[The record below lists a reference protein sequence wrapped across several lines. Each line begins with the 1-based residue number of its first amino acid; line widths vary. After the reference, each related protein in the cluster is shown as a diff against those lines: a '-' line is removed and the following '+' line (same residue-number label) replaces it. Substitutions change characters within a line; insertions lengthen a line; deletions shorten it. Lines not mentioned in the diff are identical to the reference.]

1 MKIRKDA
8 TGKLTVQFDAS
19 WERVY
24 LIALQD
30 TGKNWASF
38 YLTGQAEAIGRVHT
52 KTHQVQLRE
61 EQDMVNELDVVLK
74 DR

>member
-8 TGKLTVQFDAS
+8 RGKLTVQFDAS

-30 TGKNWASF
+30 AGKHWALF
-38 YLTGQAEAIGRVHT
+38 YLNERAESIGRVHT

-61 EQDMVNELDVVLK
+61 GQAMVNELDVVL
-74 DR
+74 RGS